1 MASRSLQAPLPRVG
15 KQSRVRAI
23 STPSVRMVVAV
34 VVTLLILFGW
44 LRLILALEVASTGR
58 QLQVL
63 GEDLKEIERDN
74 DYVGMRLAEALD
86 PAVLAARAAEAGF
99 QLSKP
104 DYVPMPPPSA
114 VVLQADP
121 APATEAEVLSN
132 ATQFLLELAAGEIDD
147 LMESESAP

>member
-1 MASRSLQAPLPRVG
+1 MASRSLQAPLSRVG

-63 GEDLKEIERDN
+63 SEDLKEIERDN
-74 DYVGMRLAEALD
+74 DYVGMRLAGALD
-86 PAVLAARAAEAGF
+86 PAVLAARAEEAGF

-104 DYVPMPPPSA
+104 DYVQMPPPSA
-114 VVLQADP
+114 VVLPPGRRVCRA
-121 APATEAEVLSN
+121 
-132 ATQFLLELAAGEIDD
+132 
-147 LMESESAP
+147 